1 MRNQVAATPKPTI
14 LLVDDVAQ
22 NLALL
27 AGILEARYGVR
38 IASSGA
44 TALRLMRASPP
55 PDLVLL
61 DVVMPDMDGYAVCR
75 QLKADPRTRDVPVI
89 FLTVLD
95 DAIDEELGLALG
107 AVDYIAKPV
116 SPAIMLARIDAQL
129 RLKTASDFLRDQN
142 QFLEREVARRMAAA
156 EDEQG
161 AIVAML
167 ASLVHERELEGSNH
181 VARVQ
186 ACLQALAERL
196 RAGAPAGSPLS
207 AEEARLMV
215 KAAPLHDIGMA
226 DVPDR
231 ILFKPD
237 ALSAEEFGIV
247 KMHAERGRAMIE
259 RVAQRLGR
267 STPLLEMAAD
277 MAYAHQE
284 RWDGTGYPRGVAG
297 HDIPIGAR
305 LMAVVDAYEA
315 LVSGRQYRLPV
326 SHAEAVAL
334 LAEQRGRQFDPQVVD
349 AFVAAADAF
358 REIALTHADA
368 ADDVQMR
375 LRAVEAMGG
384 AHA

>member
-1 MRNQVAATPKPTI
+1 MHHPAAAPSKPTVLI
-14 LLVDDVAQ
+14 VDDVAQ

-27 AGILEARYGVR
+27 SGILEVRYGVR
-38 IASSGA
+38 VASSGA
-44 TALRLMRASPP
+44 TALRLMRAATL

-61 DVVMPDMDGYAVCR
+61 DVVMPEMDGYAVCR

-129 RLKTASDFLRDQN
+129 RLKTASDLLRDQN
-142 QFLEREVARRMAAA
+142 QLLEGEVARRMEAA
-156 EDEQG
+156 EEEQG

-186 ACLQALAERL
+186 AYLQVLAERM
-196 RAGAPAGSPLS
+196 RASTPAGARLS
-207 AEEARLMV
+207 AEEARLV
-215 KAAPLHDIGMA
+215 VRAAPLHDVGMA

-231 ILFKPD
+231 ILFKAD
-237 ALSAEEFGIV
+237 ALNEQELGIV

-259 RVAQRLGR
+259 RVTQRLGR

-297 HDIPIGAR
+297 QDISIGAR
-305 LMAVVDAYEA
+305 MIALVDAYEA

-334 LAEQRGRQFDPQVVD
+334 LVGQRGRHFDPHVVD
-349 AFVAAADAF
+349 AFVAVAESF
-358 REIALTHADA
+358 QMIALAHADA
-368 ADDVQMR
+368 ADDVQIR